1 VAGLWA
7 ILQTIDDYMIETQ
20 AIEGPGAVSL
30 SAPAIGSHESAGRLS
45 RVRRSMKLL
54 VYSVSIIVW
63 LALLVDGYS
72 YYTTPYLERPHH
84 EDYRALRPAGSRG
97 LLFGIIGASM
107 MVLMLGYTLRKRFR
121 GLSRWGA
128 LPYWLDV
135 HIYFGAIGP
144 LCIVLHTSF
153 KVQGL
158 VAIAFWSMVCVAVSG
173 VLGRYLYSQIP
184 RNLRGD
190 QMSLEEVRRSR
201 DQLRS
206 VLRDEFGLSEPAVA
220 HLERA
225 HVSGP
230 GDGVWRALGR
240 VLIEDAKRIF
250 HRPSTTRADLGS
262 GRSHAQIARMNEA
275 VRQMTLLD
283 RRIQVWHH
291 MQRLF
296 HYWHVFHKPFAIVM
310 YVVMGIHIVVAVW
323 TGYGWMS

>member
-1 VAGLWA
+1 MMG
-7 ILQTIDDYMIETQ
+7 TH

-30 SAPAIGSHESAGRLS
+30 TAPAHTIDTSAGWAS
-45 RVRRSMKLL
+45 RVRRRMKLFA
-54 VYSVSIIVW
+54 YSVSIIVW
-63 LALLVDGYS
+63 LALLIDGYS

-97 LLFGIIGASM
+97 LLFGIVGASM
-107 MVLMLGYTLRKRFR
+107 MILMLGYTLRKRVQ

-135 HIYFGAIGP
+135 HIYFGVIGP

-173 VLGRYLYSQIP
+173 ILGRYLYSQIP

-190 QMSLEEVRRSR
+190 QMTLEEVRRSR
-201 DQLRS
+201 DQLRIA
-206 VLRDEFGLSEPAVA
+206 LRDEFGLSESAVS
-220 HLERA
+220 HLERSRA
-225 HVSGP
+225 AVAS
-230 GDGVWRALGR
+230 DGAWRALAR
-240 VLIEDAKRIF
+240 VLIEDLAQFFR
-250 HRPSTTRADLGS
+250 RQPATGADLRG
-262 GRSHAQIARMNEA
+262 GRSHAQISRMNET
-275 VRQMTLLD
+275 VRQMTMLD

-310 YVVMGIHIVVAVW
+310 YIVMGIHIVVAVW